1 MNTIAV
7 AIDGPSGAG
16 KSTLAKT
23 VAAELGYL
31 YVDTGAI
38 YRTIGYYMYANAID
52 PNDPMAVEAALPKV
66 DAELRH
72 LEDGSQH
79 MFLNGEDVSAQIR
92 LPEMSRYA
100 SYVSGYGFVR
110 SFLLEMQRAL
120 ARKHNVIMDGRDI
133 ATVVLPD
140 ARVKIFLTA
149 SPETRANRRC
159 KELVQRG
166 TPQPFEQVLQEI
178 IDRDKIDM
186 EREVAPLRQAEDAT
200 LLDTSGLNFQ
210 ESADA
215 ILKLIEETV

>member
-1 MNTIAV
+1 MMTIAI

-23 VAAELGYL
+23 VAAKLGYL

-38 YRTIGYYMYANAID
+38 YRTIGYYMYANAIAPKD
-52 PNDPMAVEAALPKV
+52 SVAVEAALPKV
-66 DAELRH
+66 QAELRY
-72 LEDGSQH
+72 LEDGIQH
-79 MFLNGEDVSAQIR
+79 MFLNGEDVSTQIR

-110 SFLLEMQRAL
+110 DFLLEVQRDL
-120 ARKHNVIMDGRDI
+120 ARRHNVIMDGRDI

-140 ARVKIFLTA
+140 AQVKIFLTA

-159 KELVQRG
+159 KELVERG
-166 TPQPFEQVLQEI
+166 TPQPYEQVLQEI

-186 EREVAPLRQAEDAT
+186 ERDIAPLRQAEDAC
-200 LLDTSGLNFQ
+200 LLDTSNLNFQ
-210 ESADA
+210 ESTDA
-215 ILKLIEETV
+215 ILKLIGETV

>member
-1 MNTIAV
+1 MTIAI

-23 VAAELGYL
+23 VAAKLGYL

-38 YRTIGYYMYANAID
+38 YRTIGYYMYANAIAPKD
-52 PNDPMAVEAALPKV
+52 SVAVEAALPKV
-66 DAELRH
+66 QAELRY
-72 LEDGSQH
+72 LEDGIQH
-79 MFLNGEDVSAQIR
+79 MFLNGEDVSTQIR

-110 SFLLEMQRAL
+110 DFLLEVQRDL
-120 ARKHNVIMDGRDI
+120 ARRHNVIMDGRDI

-140 ARVKIFLTA
+140 AQVKIFLTA

-159 KELVQRG
+159 KELVERG
-166 TPQPFEQVLQEI
+166 TPQPYEQVLQEI

-186 EREVAPLRQAEDAT
+186 ERDIAPLRQAEDAC
-200 LLDTSGLNFQ
+200 LLDTSNLNFQ
-210 ESADA
+210 ESTDA
-215 ILKLIEETV
+215 ILKLIGETV

>member
-1 MNTIAV
+1 MNTIAI

-23 VAAELGYL
+23 VAAKLGYV

-52 PNDPMAVEAALPKV
+52 PMDGGAVEQALPKISIALV
-66 DAELRH
+66 YGD
-72 LEDGSQH
+72 DGAQH
-79 MFLNGEDVSAQIR
+79 MLLNGEDVSTQIR

-110 SFLLEMQRAL
+110 SFLLDMQRQL
-120 ARKHNVIMDGRDI
+120 ACCHNVIMDGRDI

-140 ARVKIFLTA
+140 AQVKIFLTA
-149 SPETRANRRC
+149 SAQTRAERRC

-166 TPQPFEQVLQEI
+166 TPQPFAQVLQEI

-186 EREVAPLRQAEDAT
+186 EREIAPLRQAEDAR
-200 LLDTSGLNFQ
+200 LIDTSYLNFE
-210 ESADA
+210 ESAQA
-215 ILKLIEETV
+215 ILSLIEELV